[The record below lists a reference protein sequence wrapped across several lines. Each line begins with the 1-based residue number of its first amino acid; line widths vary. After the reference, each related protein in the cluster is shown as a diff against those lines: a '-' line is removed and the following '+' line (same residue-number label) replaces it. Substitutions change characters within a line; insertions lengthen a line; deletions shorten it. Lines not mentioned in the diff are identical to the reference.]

1 MPVFV
6 FIIKVI
12 LITCFFISAANI
24 LKNFDTCGVS
34 CLFCV
39 FYKGDKTKRIKVE

>member
-12 LITCFFISAANI
+12 LNYLFFISAANI
-24 LKNFDTCGVS
+24 LKISTLV
-34 CLFCV
+34 V
-39 FYKGDKTKRIKVE
+39 FLAYFTFFNYK

>member
-12 LITCFFISAANI
+12 LNYLFFISAANI

-34 CLFCV
+34 CLFHV
-39 FYKGDKTKRIKVE
+39 F